1 MIRSARA
8 NLLLLT
14 SRNYL
19 LAGLGCTGLLAFITV
34 MLNVG
39 EAEPTV
45 DERGPLGEGPTLDQL
60 ASSRGLA
67 LALGGTITL
76 VGLVLMAVN
85 ASAVASDYSTGT
97 VRNLLVRQP
106 NRLRLLAGKSF
117 ALAVATLVV
126 TALVVA
132 VTVGAGMA
140 FAPEGVDT
148 AEWFTADGLRAL
160 VESSGN
166 LYLAALGWGVLGQVV
181 ATLSRSSVVGLATGV
196 MIAIPLDMIVTDT
209 IDSARPWLPGQ
220 LFQAVARG
228 GTQHLEYGS
237 SLATVAT
244 AAVAGLAVAMAV
256 FHRRDVTS

>member
-39 EAEPTV
+39 ETEATV
-45 DERGPLGEGPTLDQL
+45 DERGPLGEAATLDQL
-60 ASSRGLA
+60 ASARGLA
-67 LALGGTITL
+67 LALGTTITL

-85 ASAVASDYSTGT
+85 ASAVASDHSTGM

-106 NRLRLLAGKSF
+106 EPAAAAGRQ
-117 ALAVATLVV
+117 VA
-126 TALVVA
+126 
-132 VTVGAGMA
+132 GPGGRH
-140 FAPEGVDT
+140 PGRDRPGGGRHHRSRHGVRAQGIDT
-148 AEWFTADGLRAL
+148 AQWFTGDGLRAL
-160 VESSGN
+160 AETSGN
-166 LYLAALGWGVLGQVV
+166 FYLAALGWGVLGQVV
-181 ATLSRSSVVGLATGV
+181 ATLSRSSVVSLATGV

-209 IDSARPWLPGQ
+209 IESARPWLPGQ

-237 SLATVAT
+237 SFVTVLAGGVA
-244 AAVAGLAVAMAV
+244 ALAVALAI